1 MRSWTKAAVAV
12 MALASIPGAILTIA
26 PAGVAGADV
35 CASAGR
41 RVTVSGCANL
51 SDVMA
56 PYVPPPAYYAPMP
69 DDYYAPPPPPPP
81 PPPVNGCIGYNGRRI
96 NVAGCN

>member
-1 MRSWTKAAVAV
+1 MKYSVRTVGAAAGAVLALSGIPVAV
-12 MALASIPGAILTIA
+12 MTIQ
-26 PAGVAGADV
+26 PAGQANADV

-41 RVTVSGCANL
+41 RVSVSGCANL

-69 DDYYAPPPPPPP
+69 EDYPPPPGGGY
-81 PPPVNGCIGYNGRRI
+81 GCVGWNGRWV
-96 NVAGCN
+96 NASTCN